1 MASYQ
6 NAKKAKDSSKKA
18 LAKAEG
24 AAKQAAKD
32 AKAAKDAMVKAQ
44 DKCYCDA
51 KLAYLV
57 AWKAANDANDQND
70 KAYAKAY
77 RMKCV
82 LDGTKLDKCKIP
94 TAPRVTARTLR
105 KEVKNASCQCV
116 DKCKKA
122 GRLAYGFL
130 EAQSMGQKWVEKWIC
145 KEAPPTSSKLVPH
158 PDYEVHIGI
167 RLSSKSTVKK
177 SMFDSI
183 YKGTGKKGY
192 KITVIS
198 SLDKITSEM
207 DVVYDVMHQAKY
219 TAAEEAALK
228 KFLNTGFRLILVG
241 ENDAWNRAGN
251 GYITDI
257 VGRLGGGVKVRK
269 HSSNDNKFTA
279 ANKQINDLAVTSGVK
294 SWGTAYWAPLEVDS
308 YVAQGVIGTDVITQ
322 KSYPY
327 KGIMV
332 ADQILEKGRLTVW
345 ADINLFTY
353 ANLLKENTPMY
364 KNLAHQAFF
373 FKKAVKE
380 GKDPNQYA
388 KAVKKAEKEGKPP
401 PPKPKTKNGLV
412 VSGPSPPP
420 PKKDNK
426 VAGCKC

>member
-1 MASYQ
+1 MASYTKAK
-6 NAKKAKDSSKKA
+6 NAKSSSAKA

-24 AAKQAAKD
+24 AAKQAAKE
-32 AKAAKDAMVKAQ
+32 AK
-44 DKCYCDA
+44 
-51 KLAYLV
+51 
-57 AWKAANDANDQND
+57 DQND
-70 KAYAKAY
+70 KAYAKSY

-82 LDGTKLDKCKIP
+82 LDGTKLDKCKVP
-94 TAPRVTARTLR
+94 AAPRVKARTLR
-105 KEVKNASCQCV
+105 SEVKNASCQCV

-122 GRLAYGFL
+122 GRLALGFL
-130 EAQSMGQKWVEKWIC
+130 EARSMGQKWIEKWVC
-145 KEAPPTSSKLVPH
+145 PKGPPSDSKLIPH
-158 PDYEVHIGI
+158 PKFEVHIGVRI
-167 RLSSKSTVKK
+167 SSKSTVKK
-177 SMFDSI
+177 SHFDAI
-183 YKGTGKKGY
+183 YKGTGPSGY
-192 KITVIS
+192 KITVLS
-198 SLDKITSEM
+198 SLDKITAAM
-207 DVVYDVMHQAKY
+207 DIVYDVMPQSKY
-219 TAAEEAALK
+219 TSAEEAALK
-228 KFLNTGFRLILVG
+228 KFLTTGFRLILVG

-251 GYITDI
+251 GYIADI

-279 ANKQINDLAVTSGVK
+279 AAKQIQDLDVTSGVK

-308 YVAQGVIGTDVITQ
+308 HVAQSVIGTDVITQ

-353 ANLLKENTPMY
+353 SNLLKENTPMY

-373 FKKAVKE
+373 FKKAVSE

-401 PPKPKTKNGLV
+401 PPKL
-412 VSGPSPPP
+412 
-420 PKKDNK
+420 
-426 VAGCKC
+426 